1 MATRRPLVLNDG
13 LVSELLDGDTVRAG
27 TSTTEVVAGSGL
39 TGGGSVSTNPELDLA
54 LAPNPSGII
63 YVGDALGID
72 GAAGV
77 TADIALASGSA
88 AAVLASNAL
97 ASGNNSLVVAS
108 AALASGNAA
117 LDLVPTLGGGGGG
130 TVVEL
135 TAASAV
141 ASGYAVGFDDG
152 GNVQSVRSV
161 VTDNTNPMSFPS
173 AAVVFESA
181 SSIYISTTYDS
192 TNNKIVIAYRD
203 VGNSSY
209 GTAIVGTVS
218 GTSISF
224 GTAVVFESAT
234 SAYIST
240 TYDSTNNKI
249 VIAYQDGGNSAT
261 APRSSALFPAHR
273 SHSAPP
279 SSLNLLTPPT
289 SPPPTTQPTT
299 KSSSPTETWQL
310 QLRHRHRRHRLRHI
324 DLIRHRRR
332 F

>member
-39 TGGGSVSTNPELDLA
+39 TGGGSVSSNPELDLA

-152 GNVQSVRSV
+152 GKVQSVREIV
-161 VTDNTNPMSFPS
+161 DADNTNPMSFPS

-181 SSIYISTTYDS
+181 TSSYISTTYDS

-209 GTAIVGTVS
+209 GTVIVGTVS

-224 GTAVVFESAT
+224 GTAVVFESAN

-249 VIAYQDGGNSAT
+249 VIAYQDGGNS
-261 APRSSALFPAHR
+261 
-273 SHSAPP
+273 
-279 SSLNLLTPPT
+279 
-289 SPPPTTQPTT
+289 
-299 KSSSPTETWQL
+299 
-310 QLRHRHRRHRLRHI
+310 QLRHRDRRHCLRYVDLVRHCCRL
-324 DLIRHRRR
+324 
-332 F
+332 

>member
-181 SSIYISTTYDS
+181 SSIYISTTYDT
-192 TNNKIVIAYRD
+192 TNNKIVIAY
-203 VGNSSY
+203 
-209 GTAIVGTVS
+209 T
-218 GTSISF
+218 
-224 GTAVVFESAT
+224 
-234 SAYIST
+234 
-240 TYDSTNNKI
+240 
-249 VIAYQDGGNSAT
+249 
-261 APRSSALFPAHR
+261 
-273 SHSAPP
+273 
-279 SSLNLLTPPT
+279 
-289 SPPPTTQPTT
+289 
-299 KSSSPTETWQL
+299 
-310 QLRHRHRRHRLRHI
+310 RR
-324 DLIRHRRR
+324 
-332 F
+332 